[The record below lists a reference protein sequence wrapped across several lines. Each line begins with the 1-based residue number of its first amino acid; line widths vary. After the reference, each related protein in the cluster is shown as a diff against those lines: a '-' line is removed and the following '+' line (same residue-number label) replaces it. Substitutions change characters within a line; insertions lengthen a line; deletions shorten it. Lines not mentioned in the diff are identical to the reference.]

1 MITLKVLPTR
11 LPQLPS
17 LTIREDEMILIPGP
31 IFLFLFFVFFS
42 GAFPRYGFLIA
53 TSIPFLSFFLP
64 VVLDTFG

>member
-31 IFLFLFFVFFS
+31 IFLFLFFVFFP
-42 GAFPRYGFLIA
+42 GPFPAMAF
-53 TSIPFLSFFLP
+53 
-64 VVLDTFG
+64 